1 MNEFIRTQM
10 LLGEESVE
18 KLKKSSVLVFGIG
31 GVGSYVCEALARSA
45 IGKLTLVDNDTVSES
60 NINRQ
65 LIALHSTIGKFKT
78 DVMANR
84 IKDINPKC
92 VVDTKNIFYTQ
103 ENGECIDFNEYDYI
117 VDCIDTVTSKLY
129 IIQRAYELNIPII
142 SSMGT
147 GNKLNASEFLI
158 SDISKTSVC
167 PLARVMRREL
177 KARQIP
183 KLKVLWSKENPIKP
197 QFLVDENNN
206 KLPPGSVSFVPS
218 VAGLLIAGEVI
229 KDIINIKKEGKNV

>member
-10 LLGEESVE
+10 LLGKESIK
-18 KLKKSSVLVFGIG
+18 KLKNTSVVVFGIG
-31 GVGSYVCEALARSA
+31 GVGSYVCEALARS
-45 IGKLTLVDNDTVSES
+45 GVGRFMLVDNDTVSES

-65 LIALHSTIGKFKT
+65 LVALHSTIGRYKT
-78 DVMANR
+78 EVMKER
-84 IKDINPKC
+84 IKDINPEC
-92 VVDTKNIFYTQ
+92 TVETKNIFYSH
-103 ENGECIDFNEYDYI
+103 ENGECIEFVNYDYI

-129 IIQRAYELNIPII
+129 IIEKAYKMNVPII

-158 SDISKTSVC
+158 SDISKTKIC

-177 KARQIP
+177 KNRQIP
-183 KLKVLWSKENPIKP
+183 KLKVLWSTEEPIKP
-197 QFLVDENNN
+197 QVLKDENNN

-229 KDIINIKKEGKNV
+229 KDIINIKKDGKNI

>member
-10 LLGEESVE
+10 LLGEESIK
-18 KLKKSSVLVFGIG
+18 KLKNASVIVFGIG

-45 IGKLTLVDNDTVSES
+45 VGKLMLVDNDTVSES

-84 IKDINPKC
+84 IKDINPEC

-147 GNKLNASEFLI
+147 GNKINASEFLI

-197 QFLVDENNN
+197 QFLEDENNN

-229 KDIINIKKEGKNV
+229 KDIIKIEKEGKNT

>member
-10 LLGEESVE
+10 LLGEESIE
-18 KLKKSSVLVFGIG
+18 KLEKSSVLVFGIG

-45 IGKLTLVDNDTVSES
+45 IGKITLVDNDTVSES

-78 DVMANR
+78 EVMADR
-84 IKDINPKC
+84 IKDINPEC
-92 VVDTKNIFYTQ
+92 IVETKNVFYMP
-103 ENGECIDFNEYDYI
+103 ENGECIDFNDYDYI

-129 IIQRAYELNIPII
+129 IIERAYKMNIPII

-158 SDISKTSVC
+158 SDISKTQIC
-167 PLARVMRREL
+167 PLARVMRKEL
-177 KARQIP
+177 KARNIK
-183 KLKVLWSKENPIKP
+183 KLKVLWSKEEPIKP
-197 QFLVDENNN
+197 LFSEKNTSKRQT
-206 KLPPGSVSFVPS
+206 PGSVSFVPS